1 MKMQDQQRAKEA
13 PSVGYGFSDDEA
25 GEACELDLD
34 TIKTGSPNRDHRSHE
49 LGLRAYDQVSKGS
62 R

>member
-13 PSVGYGFSDDEA
+13 PSLWYCFSDDEA
-25 GEACELDLD
+25 DEACELDLD
-34 TIKTGSPNRDHRSHE
+34 TIKTGSPNRGHQLHE
-49 LGLRAYDQVSKGS
+49 LGLRVYDQVSKSS